1 MDRARRKEL
10 TQSYKLALPPMGVF
24 AIRNLVTGKMLIDQ
38 STHLT
43 GALNRHR
50 TELKLG
56 SHRNKALMADW
67 RAHGEAGFAFE
78 VLEQVD
84 ERPEPDFD
92 YKAEI
97 ARLLAIWQARVPPGS
112 ARSYL

>member
-1 MDRARRKEL
+1 MDRTRRKEL
-10 TQSYKLALPPMGVF
+10 TQSYKLALPPTGIY
-24 AIRNLVTGKMLIDQ
+24 AIRNLASGRMLVGQ
-38 STHLT
+38 STNLT

-67 RAHGEAGFAFE
+67 RTHGEAGFVFE
-78 VLEQVD
+78 VLEKID

-97 ARLLAIWQARVPPGS
+97 ARLLALWQARVPPGS
-112 ARSYL
+112 TASYL